1 VPYDIEYD
9 LQNLTALDWT
19 EHVNTSGTG
28 GSFLKARAK
37 TARHTTY
44 YKLSCFSVDRGIYG
58 HESINE
64 IVAARLARLMGLR
77 NASYR
82 LVHALVEIQGECYET
97 WLSESPSFRKPGEKK
112 LALDTYYALMRE
124 PGESRHDFVSRM
136 GWKPYIDRLFA
147 FDYVIANRDR
157 HGANIEV
164 LRSQDGTVRLAP
176 VFDSGLS
183 LLFSTYG
190 DPAAIAA
197 FDPRA
202 DIMANNWLGSHSLE
216 KNLELIDQPL
226 AVNRL
231 DEKDLASITS
241 GLEATAPRGLIQA
254 MDETIRARWNILCKT
269 IDMKGSDVS

>member
-1 VPYDIEYD
+1 LQD
-9 LQNLTALDWT
+9 LTGLDWT

-28 GSFLKARAK
+28 GSFLKARMK
-37 TARHTTY
+37 TARRTVY

-58 HESINE
+58 HESVNE
-64 IVAARLARLMGLR
+64 IAAARLARLMGIP

-82 LVHALVEIQGECYET
+82 LVHALVDIQGERYET
-97 WLSESPSFRKPGEKK
+97 WLSESPSFREPGEKK
-112 LALDTYYALMRE
+112 LALDTYYALVRE
-124 PGESRHDFVSRM
+124 PGESRLDFVRRM
-136 GWKPYIDRLFA
+136 GWKPYVDRLFA

-164 LRSQDGTVRLAP
+164 LRTRDGSIRLAP

-190 DPAAIAA
+190 DPAAISS

-231 DEKDLASITS
+231 DEKDLASIAS
-241 GLEATAPRGLIQA
+241 GLEAAAPPELVRA
-254 MDETIRARWNILCKT
+254 MDGMIRARWNFLCET
-269 IDMKGSDVS
+269 VDMKGSDAS